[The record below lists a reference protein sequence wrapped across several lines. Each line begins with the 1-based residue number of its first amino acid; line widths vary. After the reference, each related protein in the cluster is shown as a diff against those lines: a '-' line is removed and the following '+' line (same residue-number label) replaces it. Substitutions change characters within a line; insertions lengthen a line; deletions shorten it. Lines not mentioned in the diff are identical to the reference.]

1 MAQVPLAELLT
12 DITLLCREAPGIVL
26 QGAYLRAARMFCGKT
41 RWLQK
46 PSAFTTEA
54 DKVVYTIPPPDDF
67 TDVIGIHA
75 ASLTEDSTKINVLT
89 EGYSGEWDPNQVADT
104 SRVPDSYQ
112 YVPEGQMALYRTPN
126 QAWQVNLTAVVQPK
140 RDAPSID
147 ATLVIAWDYAL
158 QAGALMYLLNLAR
171 TPWTDKVEARAQ
183 EAKFVGLCNQAHMS
197 MQRGFNAGAQTT
209 DRAGSSSGAIRTRIL
224 PI

>member
-1 MAQVPLAELLT
+1 MAQVPIAELLT

-54 DKVVYTIPPPDDF
+54 DN
-67 TDVIGIHA
+67 A
-75 ASLTEDSTKINVLT
+75 ASLTEDGRKVDVLT
-89 EGYSGEWDPNQVADT
+89 EGYSGEWDPNQVTDT
-104 SRVPDSYQ
+104 PRVPDSYQ